1 MKFRCERDTL
11 SEAVATAQRAVAS
24 RTGAPPVLSDLRI
37 TATADGIE
45 LVGTDLEITNRVRIS
60 AEVERTGVAVVPKI
74 LGEVVRKLK
83 GAITI
88 EVDDDEATIT
98 SDGFSTTLRLKQ
110 ADEYPR
116 ITPSDGAGVTVD
128 AKTFAGAVKQVV
140 RAASRD
146 DLRPIL
152 TGVLLTNTANGL
164 RLVATDSYRLAVRDL
179 AGIDVLGTR
188 QKVLVAAK
196 GLAEIQRL
204 VEGLKDRA
212 TGDGGDELT
221 VVLGERD
228 VVFRAGRAEVTAR
241 LIEGDFPNYEQL
253 IPSGYP
259 NRLVVNRVALREA
272 VERVM
277 IVGQGRDNAAVK
289 LTMQAD
295 GLGLSMTAQDVGS
308 SHDSIDAKHE
318 GSELVVAFN
327 PQFLIDGLDAVD
339 ADEIALET
347 IDNLKPATIRA
358 AEGGDF
364 LYLLMPVR
372 TS

>member
-11 SEAVATAQRAVAS
+11 TDAVATAQRAVAS

-45 LVGTDLEITNRVRIS
+45 LVGSDLEITNRVKAP

-98 SDGFSTTLRLKQ
+98 SDGFTTTLRLKQ

-116 ITPSDGAGVTVD
+116 IAASDGAGVTVD
-128 AKTFAGAVKQVV
+128 AKTFAAAVKQVV
-140 RAASRD
+140 RAASKD

-152 TGVLLTNTANGL
+152 TGVLLTTTGGGL

-179 AGIDVLGTR
+179 VGVDLLDAR

-204 VEGLKDRA
+204 VEGLKDKGPA
-212 TGDGGDELT
+212 ESEQLT
-221 VVLGERD
+221 VVLGDRD

-289 LTMQAD
+289 LTMKPD
-295 GLGLSMTAQDVGS
+295 GLGLSMNAQDVGS
-308 SHDSIDAKHE
+308 SHDSIEAKYE
-318 GSELVVAFN
+318 GAELVVAFN
-327 PQFLIDGLDAVD
+327 PQFLLDGIDAVD
-339 ADEIALET
+339 VDEVALET
-347 IDNLKPATIRA
+347 IDNLKPATLRA

>member
-1 MKFRCERDTL
+1 MKIRCERDTL
-11 SEAVATAQRAVAS
+11 VEAVATAQRAVAS

-45 LVGTDLEITNRVRIS
+45 LVGSDLEITNRVQAA

-74 LGEVVRKLK
+74 LGEIVRRLD

-88 EVDDDEATIT
+88 EVTDEEAVI
-98 SDGFSTTLRLKQ
+98 SSGDFSTTLRLKH
-110 ADEYPR
+110 AEEYPR
-116 ITPSDGAGVTVD
+116 IAASDGAGVRID
-128 AKTFAGAVKQVV
+128 AALFAGALKQVV
-140 RAASRD
+140 RAASKD

-152 TGVLLTNTANGL
+152 TGVLIATTPNGV

-179 AGIDVLGTR
+179 PGINVLGER
-188 QKVLVAAK
+188 QKVLVSAK
-196 GLAEIQRL
+196 GLAEVQRL
-204 VEGLKDRA
+204 S
-212 TGDGGDELT
+212 GDGEIE

-228 VVFRAGRAEVTAR
+228 VVFRTGRTEVTAR
-241 LIEGDFPNYEQL
+241 LIDGDFPNYEQL

-259 NRLVVNRVALREA
+259 NRLTVSRSTFREA

-277 IVGQGRDNAAVK
+277 VVGQGRDNAAVK
-289 LTMQAD
+289 LTMRSD
-295 GLGLSMTAQDVGS
+295 GLELAMTAQDIGS
-308 SHDSIDAKHE
+308 SHGAIEAKYE

-327 PQFLIDGLDAVD
+327 PQFLLEGVDAVEGE
-339 ADEIALET
+339 EIALET
-347 IDNLKPATIRA
+347 VDNLKPATLRS